1 AHQAADLTDLSRIPI
16 TSATPFNKSQALVVS
31 LLKDKIEQAQQD
43 VFRLAE
49 MQTKRTVLERSIN
62 HPLFGLYPAS
72 YMWGKVLPEIVK
84 FIAATPFGL
93 KTGGGLYSAL
103 DAQAAIALRREW
115 DPEFDA
121 KIEELG
127 HSQAMSF

>member
-72 YMWGKVLPEIVK
+72 YMWGKVLPETAK
-84 FIAATPFGL
+84 FVAKNPYAAT
-93 KTGGGLYSAL
+93 YVIA
-103 DAQAAIALRREW
+103 DVQRAIAMQREY
-115 DPEFDA
+115 DRGMDEKVSAIDR
-121 KIEELG
+121 
-127 HSQAMSF
+127 S